1 MRISILHNCDYNAL
15 EEDPGREARKDVLR
29 VAGALAEALDR
40 NGVSAEP
47 LAIGTDSFAFL
58 EALRSQKP
66 QLVINLCESLG
77 GDSRGEM
84 TVPCL
89 LELLGIPYTGSSSL
103 ALGLALHKDKAKHL
117 LQARSIPTPE
127 FALLTSVDE
136 VGMVNLDYPL
146 IVKPVRED
154 ASVGVDFDS
163 VVHNRQELR
172 RAAEQIH
179 RQFHQAAIAERF
191 IPGREI
197 YVALL
202 GNRPRRIL
210 PLTEIQFGKAFENR
224 PNILS
229 YRAKWDL
236 SSSECIDSPARRC
249 ALDAET
255 ESRVVQVAVAAFEAL
270 DCRDYGRV
278 DVRLNTNGQP
288 YVIDVNPNCDLH
300 PDAGFAQGAAAAG
313 IDYSALA
320 KQIVEIALARSHGNS
335 SNRRTGSERTRRA
348 AGPNRDLLSSRGS
361 LRRRA
366 HRPRAEAE

>member
-1 MRISILHNCDYNAL
+1 MRIAILHNSDYDVL

-29 VAGALAEALDR
+29 VAGALSEALLQKGIR
-40 NGVSAEP
+40 AES
-47 LAIGTDSFAFL
+47 LGIGADSFTFL
-58 EALRSQKP
+58 EALRARKP

-89 LELLGIPYTGSSSL
+89 LELLGIQYTGSSSL
-103 ALGLALHKDKAKHL
+103 ALGLALHKDKAKQL

-127 FALLTSVDE
+127 FAVINRLNEIASVD
-136 VGMVNLDYPL
+136 LPFPL

-163 VVHNRQELR
+163 VVCNRQELR
-172 RAAEQIH
+172 RATDQVH
-179 RQFHQAAIAERF
+179 RQFQQAAIAERF
-191 IPGREI
+191 INGREI

-202 GNRPRRIL
+202 GNQPRRIL

-249 ALDAET
+249 ALEPDT
-255 ESRVVQVAVAAFEAL
+255 EAKVVEVAVAAFEAL

-278 DVRLNTNGQP
+278 DVRLSADGQP

-300 PDAGFAQGAAAAG
+300 PNAGFAQSAAAAG

-320 KQIVEIALARSHGNS
+320 QQIVEIALSRSHGNS
-335 SNRRTGSERTRRA
+335 SNRRPGSQRTRRA
-348 AGPNRDLLSSRGS
+348 AGPNRDLLSSRGQ
-361 LRRRA
+361 LRPRA
-366 HRPRAEAE
+366 YRSRAEAE

>member
-1 MRISILHNCDYNAL
+1 MSVV
-15 EEDPGREARKDVLR
+15 G
-29 VAGALAEALDR
+29 
-40 NGVSAEP
+40 
-47 LAIGTDSFAFL
+47 
-58 EALRSQKP
+58 
-66 QLVINLCESLG
+66 
-77 GDSRGEM
+77 
-84 TVPCL
+84 
-89 LELLGIPYTGSSSL
+89 
-103 ALGLALHKDKAKHL
+103 
-117 LQARSIPTPE
+117 E
-127 FALLTSVDE
+127 FAMLSR
-136 VGMVNLDYPL
+136 DYPW

-191 IPGREI
+191 IPGGEI

-255 ESRVVQVAVAAFEAL
+255 ESRVVQVAVAAFESL
-270 DCRDYGRV
+270 DCRGFGRGGV
-278 DVRLNTNGQP
+278 AFNTNGSTSLFFFSTYCVSLP
-288 YVIDVNPNCDLH
+288 YAVFIP
-300 PDAGFAQGAAAAG
+300 
-313 IDYSALA
+313 
-320 KQIVEIALARSHGNS
+320 
-335 SNRRTGSERTRRA
+335 
-348 AGPNRDLLSSRGS
+348 
-361 LRRRA
+361 
-366 HRPRAEAE
+366 